1 MCALNETSSGGAHM
15 YDICITYV
23 FVVRAALHTSCTM
36 RARPHLLHAARHECR
51 VPPRCRRRPYRA
63 LLQVRSISQTFPPF
77 FISALLTLARI
88 GCLLLASTH
97 WLLFR
102 RVSSGERLYTCKTIQ
117 LIFLG
122 FASSIVSLTLR
133 CAFYCVRDKLWLKH
147 TQFNLVLFIVS

>member
-1 MCALNETSSGGAHM
+1 M

-63 LLQVRSISQTFPPF
+63 LLQVRSIRQTLPPF

-117 LIFLG
+117 LNLYFSVLLQ
-122 FASSIVSLTLR
+122 ASSLLLFAVHFIACVISCGSNTL
-133 CAFYCVRDKLWLKH
+133 
-147 TQFNLVLFIVS
+147 NSI